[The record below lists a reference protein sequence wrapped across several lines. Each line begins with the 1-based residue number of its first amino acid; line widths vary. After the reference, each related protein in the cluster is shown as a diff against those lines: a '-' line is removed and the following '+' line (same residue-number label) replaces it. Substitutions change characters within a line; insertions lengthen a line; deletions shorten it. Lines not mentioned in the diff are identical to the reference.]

1 VTEKIEEE
9 LKRLSVEIRLLEQTA
24 EAITAR
30 LNMINAAM
38 TELTYASITLE
49 ELEKEKG
56 NAEILIPIGGDTYIK
71 AKLENLDK
79 VTVGIGAG
87 VSIEKTPQETKEI
100 INKRLENLE
109 KARESLQ
116 QQLTQ
121 VLERI
126 NADREKVEELATDL
140 KKGTL
145 PKNVR
150 ET

>member
-1 VTEKIEEE
+1 VTGNIEEE
-9 LKRLSVEIRLLEQTA
+9 LRRLSVEIRLLEQTA
-24 EAITAR
+24 ETITAR
-30 LNMINAAM
+30 INMINAAM
-38 TELTYASITLE
+38 AELTYAIITLG
-49 ELEKEKG
+49 ELEREKG

-71 AKLENLDK
+71 AKLENLEK

-87 VSIEKTPQETKEI
+87 ISMEKTPQETKEI

-116 QQLTQ
+116 QQLAQ
-121 VLERI
+121 VAERI
-126 NADREKVEELATDL
+126 NADREKAEELATAL
-140 KKGTL
+140 KKGTS